1 MYAACF
7 RGGDADGSTHAIAR
21 MPLLSADVEEL
32 SALASSMRREMRGT
46 SGLSKLLLNYCDD
59 RGDGGDRLAN
69 EPGARPPALKAEL
82 ARVREA
88 AQRARGVGG
97 VQSAA
102 DAADDDGD
110 ELVSGTHGGEADRYG
125 RRGSE
130 VDDDDGDPY
139 EERLAEV
146 VRRLDELLAPL
157 LTAPAED
164 DGDGRHTLGEGL
176 ADDLAVAVDVD
187 GDGEAD
193 AVQAPRPSGVALALA
208 RAARE
213 NSGAA
218 GSGGGGGGGAPAAG
232 AGVVVLAERALAELP
247 LEGLAALRGVGPVS
261 RDFSAAFL
269 SHRLRSLG
277 CPGSGNATAPLVRDA
292 DMTFVVDPH
301 DEDARFESRDADGD
315 GDVEEARPAM
325 REVFAQ
331 LVSADKLADKWKP
344 CDDKAAIEGGGGG
357 GVVGGVHH
365 VPSDAEWQR
374 MLRSRS
380 GGGLLFLG
388 PGRPLAHCA
397 PSLLAGL
404 ALGGGEA
411 GVGGGPAAKDGGC
424 NLVLLVDR
432 AENAASARR
441 QAKLDNQKETL
452 ELALEVRRLARSRIA
467 PPAPCLPARAC
478 ACAHSLSTRPL
489 APPRSLTCSPHS
501 LSLSLSPHF
510 AWLDRAGSVGDG
522 RADEP
527 RRRERRSAEPVGGVA
542 ARQPPLRRGVPR
554 GEGRRRR
561 RRQRWRRRAGAAAR
575 WPAARGG
582 GARRRTQRAERR
594 QPLLARRP
602 RARHRARRRG
612 RGDARGRK
620 GAVGEIRGWCRAAA
634 TAATAVAAA
643 AR

>member
-82 ARVREA
+82 ARAREA
-88 AQRARGVGG
+88 AQRARGQGG

-157 LTAPAED
+157 LTAPVED
-164 DGDGRHTLGEGL
+164 DGDGRHKLGEGL
-176 ADDLAVAVDVD
+176 GDDLAVAVDVD

-193 AVQAPRPSGVALALA
+193 AVEVPRPSGVALALA

-213 NSGAA
+213 NSVP
-218 GSGGGGGGGAPAAG
+218 GGGAPAAG

-301 DEDARFESRDADGD
+301 DEDARFESKDWDGD

-325 REVFAQ
+325 REVFEQ

-365 VPSDAEWQR
+365 VPSEAEWQR

-411 GVGGGPAAKDGGC
+411 GVGGGPAAKEGGC

-467 PPAPCLPARAC
+467 RTLPPRLARAC
-478 ACAHSLSTRPL
+478 MHAFPVD
-489 APPRSLTCSPHS
+489 PPSRSRRTCSPHFSPPAPRTCFLSLPPS
-501 LSLSLSPHF
+501 LSLLSTHF
-510 AWLDRAGSVGDG
+510 AGLDRAGSVGDG

-527 RRRERRSAEPVGGVA
+527 RRCERRGAEPVGSIA
-542 ARQPPLRRGVPR
+542 A
-554 GEGRRRR
+554 
-561 RRQRWRRRAGAAAR
+561 
-575 WPAARGG
+575 
-582 GARRRTQRAERR
+582 
-594 QPLLARRP
+594 
-602 RARHRARRRG
+602 
-612 RGDARGRK
+612 
-620 GAVGEIRGWCRAAA
+620 C
-634 TAATAVAAA
+634 
-643 AR
+643 